1 VPVPDDPRDLT
12 GDFGCRHDVDVRF
25 SDTDAMGHVNNA
37 NYLTYCEIARAAYYE
52 EVTGRPLPLGVHGAE
67 EGMIL
72 AEVRVTYRAPAFY
85 GETLAVETRVVG
97 LGRTSFTM
105 EHRITAPD
113 SRFGKARLVATA
125 GSVLV
130 TYDYTIGQPIP
141 VPPSLVDAMESFEG
155 RGLRGD
161 PRQGKGTR

>member
-1 VPVPDDPRDLT
+1 MPNDPRDLP
-12 GDFGCRHDVDVRF
+12 GDFGCRHDVAVRF

-85 GETLAVETRVVG
+85 GETLTVETRVVA

-105 EHRITAPD
+105 EHRLTAPN
-113 SRFGKARLVATA
+113 SRYGTARLIATA
-125 GSVLV
+125 TSVLV
-130 TYDYTIGQPIP
+130 TYDYTAERPIP
-141 VPPSLVDAMESFEG
+141 LPPSLVAAVESFEG
-155 RGLRGD
+155 RSMRG
-161 PRQGKGTR
+161 